1 MNKQQVIAH
10 CQTVLSHQHKNKLNQ
25 ESLLKI
31 ADIFFIDNDA
41 STSISEVLEHYNLF
55 VEGLYKLPCEEKATP
70 PPPLSMLR
78 DWTRTW

>member
-55 VEGLYKLPCEEKATP
+55 VEGLYKLPCEENP
-70 PPPLSMLR
+70 PHLSMIR